1 MKRSRETSPYHRA
14 WIDQCRRDLPEAL
27 ELLRA
32 RDLPA
37 LGALAERN
45 AMRMHADVL
54 AADPPL
60 LYWAPATIGCLDALR
75 RLGEQGVRAW
85 ATIDAGPHV
94 VALCAPEHAATI
106 EAALRSVPGVK
117 STLVCAPAGAARLVE
132 VRGHNT

>member
-1 MKRSRETSPYHRA
+1 MKRSRETSPYHTV

-32 RDLPA
+32 RDLPG

-45 AMRMHADVL
+45 AMRMHADAL

-60 LYWAPATIGCLDALR
+60 LYWAPATVGCLDAVRSLR
-75 RLGEQGVRAW
+75 EQGTGAW

-94 VALCAPEHAATI
+94 VALCAPDHAARV
-106 EAALRSVPGVK
+106 EAALRSVPGVLDA
-117 STLVCAPAGAARLVE
+117 LVCAPAGGARLLE
-132 VRGHNT
+132 SRGHNT